1 MAAIAT
7 KAKQEITKLIS
18 DVVDKYLQRAS
29 STPSANSGNPF
40 VLAIL
45 KDFEPILHRIH
56 GLKTSMG
63 NEMEKIAE
71 IIAVD
76 AWGKANVQRKFVV
89 TVALPKNVFQRI
101 DSIMSVLTSVKK
113 HPNYPE
119 EKKLIYSALQR
130 PSKEI
135 QEHTYEL
142 DLRLFD
148 AERDS
153 HYFLEMKGPDP
164 NTTEVSGAKRRLL
177 AALAFGMSKYTTERV
192 DSVIGVYYNNKFP
205 RPYRNPKMLNYFDPA
220 GDMKVH
226 EEFWNF
232 LGKDDRT
239 YFELLGL
246 FEEYGAENKA
256 KIWDG
261 FSKLI
266 NLK

>member
-1 MAAIAT
+1 MAAIT
-7 KAKQEITKLIS
+7 SKAKNDITKLIS

-63 NEMEKIAE
+63 SEMEKIAE
-71 IIAVD
+71 IIAID
-76 AWGKANVQRKFVV
+76 AWGKDNVQRKFTV
-89 TVALPKNVFQRI
+89 TVTLPQNVFQTI
-101 DSIMSVLTSVKK
+101 DSIMSTLTNVRA

-119 EKKLIYSALQR
+119 EKKLIYSALQK
-130 PSKEI
+130 PSKKN
-135 QEHTYEL
+135 QEHRYEL

-148 AERDS
+148 VEGKG
-153 HYFLEMKGPDP
+153 HYFMEMKGPDP
-164 NTTEVSGAKRRLL
+164 NTTEVPGAKRRLL
-177 AALAFGMSKYTTERV
+177 AALAYGMSKYTTNKV
-192 DSVIGVYYNNKFP
+192 DSVIGIYYNNKFP
-205 RPYRNPKMLNYFDPA
+205 NPYRNPKMLNYFDPA

-246 FEEYGAENKA
+246 FEDYGTKNKA

-266 NLK
+266 NIK